1 MAGRIAQLL
10 DLPIPPIAQVEIPSG
25 LIRFDPELAR
35 DLGAGVAFGSRHVA
49 NAMEF
54 AASRITDVPEALRW
68 RLLFFDWWVMNEDRY
83 LGPSGGNV
91 NLLWT
96 EADARL
102 HVIDHN
108 LSFDPSFDEEAM
120 LAGHVFRD
128 VCGGIW
134 RSFAEDE
141 RARVQLVM
149 EQVEDCWKEIPAEWT
164 DGAALGYNGVLACLH
179 RVHAAGFFGDSRL

>member
-1 MAGRIAQLL
+1 MRVLGRADEGTCTLRPFRCETADGQQFWVKGRGAGQLALCREWMAGRIAQLL

-25 LIRFDPELAR
+25 LIRFDHELAR

-54 AASRITDVPEALRW
+54 AVSRITDVPEVLRW

-102 HVIDHN
+102 HVID
-108 LSFDPSFDEEAM
+108 
-120 LAGHVFRD
+120 
-128 VCGGIW
+128 
-134 RSFAEDE
+134 
-141 RARVQLVM
+141 
-149 EQVEDCWKEIPAEWT
+149 
-164 DGAALGYNGVLACLH
+164 
-179 RVHAAGFFGDSRL
+179 